1 MKIKTISLLIMFLT
15 INIFS
20 QNYYLPLNVK
30 KAYDKGT
37 RSYDGRPGKNYW
49 QNTSNYNIKA
59 ELNPFT
65 KMLTGSEQID
75 YVNNSPDTL
84 KELIVNLFQNIY
96 KYGSPR
102 NWPIDKQSLHDGV
115 EINKIII
122 NDEVINLEK
131 ETYTFSTILTIKL
144 RSPIAP
150 SSNANIII
158 DWKVKIPE
166 KSTIRQGAYDSTSML
181 IAYWYPHIA
190 VYDDID
196 GWDENLYIGDQEF
209 YNDFS
214 NFDVEI
220 NLPSTFTVWATG
232 ELQNFKEVLK
242 GKILERYEAA
252 KNSETV
258 VKIITPDDIIN
269 SNTSS
274 AKGNKTWHFTAENVI
289 DFVFATSDHYLWD
302 GVIYKNSGKKIFI
315 SSAYKKESLDFYQ
328 VADIAK
334 KVITYLSEELPG
346 ISYPYPSMTVFNGS
360 GGMEYPMFVNDGS
373 QQKYPETTSL
383 TAHEITHTY
392 FPFYMGINERKYAF
406 MDEGYA
412 VMLPMDFQIKE
423 GSVNAYTDGVKQFES
438 FSGKEDEMPLVV
450 PSTLLKGTPYRIS
463 AYRRSSLAYLYLK
476 NYLGDEVYKKAL
488 KDFIMTWNGKH
499 PIPYDFFNSLNV
511 SVKEDLSWFINPWFY
526 EHGYADLSLENIQI
540 NDNEVELTIK
550 KIGSLPVPVELKF
563 IDKNGKEA
571 IKTWS
576 TGIWKGKKEFLVKE
590 NLDITPIKIL
600 LNEKSAPDSD
610 RKNNIFVEK

>member
-1 MKIKTISLLIMFLT
+1 MKIKTIFLFVIFFTVT
-15 INIFS
+15 IFP
-20 QNYYLPLNVK
+20 QNYYLPINIK
-30 KAYDKGT
+30 KAYDNGT

-49 QNTSNYNIKA
+49 QNTSNYKIKA
-59 ELNPFT
+59 ELNPFS
-65 KMLTGSEQID
+65 KVITGSEQID

-115 EINKIII
+115 EINKIIV

-144 RSPIAP
+144 PSPIVP

-220 NLPSTFTVWATG
+220 SVPSTFIIWATG
-232 ELQNFKEVLK
+232 ELQNYKDVLT
-242 GKILERYEAA
+242 GKILERYEET

-258 VKIITPDDIIN
+258 VKIITTDDIIN

-289 DFVFATSDHYLWD
+289 DFVFAASDHYLWD
-302 GVIYKNSGKKIFI
+302 GVIYKNSGKKTFI

-328 VADIAK
+328 VGDIAK

-346 ISYPYPSMTVFNGS
+346 VPYPYPSMTVFNGS

-373 QQKYPETTSL
+373 QQKYPETASL

-406 MDEGYA
+406 MDEGNA
-412 VMLPMDFQIKE
+412 VMLPMNFQIKE

-438 FSGKEDEMPLVV
+438 FSGREDEMPLVV

-488 KDFIMTWNGKH
+488 KDFIMNWNGKH

-511 SVKEDLSWFINPWFY
+511 SVNEDLSWFINPWFY
-526 EHGYADLSLENIQI
+526 EHGYADLSLENVKI
-540 NDNEVELTIK
+540 NNNEVELTIK

-563 IDKNGKEA
+563 IDKNGKEV

-576 TGIWKGKKEFLVKE
+576 TGIWKDKKELLVKV
-590 NLDITPIKIL
+590 NLDISPTKVL
-600 LNEKSAPDSD
+600 LNEKFAPDSD
-610 RKNNIFVEK
+610 RKNNIFQQK